1 MITFSF
7 PPISNIESKVLILG
21 TMPGIASLKLN
32 QYYGH
37 TRNNFWK
44 LLFEIFNEPFSTDY
58 EIRKKML
65 LKNNVALWD
74 VIKVCVR
81 EGSLDCDIK
90 QEIANDFNNFLNEY
104 PNIDTIVFNGKKAAK
119 FYQKYVM
126 VSKAIQYIT

>member
-90 QEIANDFNNFLNEY
+90 
-104 PNIDTIVFNGKKAAK
+104 
-119 FYQKYVM
+119 
-126 VSKAIQYIT
+126 